1 MRRLAC
7 VAFAIWALGLSAG
20 ADAQQASKTY
30 RIGYLGAGARIS
42 TLGDVFRRGL
52 RDLGWIE
59 GQNIVFDYRYSD
71 GDQDRL
77 PGLAAELVKL
87 NADVIVASPTPAAQA
102 ARNVT
107 QAIPI
112 VGIGLDN
119 PVRHGLVVSLA
130 RPGGNVT
137 GLSYSDGPEIFRK
150 DLSLLQELVPNI
162 RQIAV
167 LSNSTGPNHLV
178 AMENIEAAAKSLG
191 LGLFLL
197 DVQTPG
203 QFETAFAT
211 MARERVQAL
220 FVFGDPMF
228 GVHRFRIAELAVQ
241 HRLPAVYTNRP
252 HVDAGGLMC
261 YGPNF
266 PDLWRRAAAYV
277 DKILKGAKPAELPVE
292 QPVTYELVINLK
304 TAKALGVE
312 VPPTL
317 LARADAVIE

>member
-7 VAFAIWALGLSAG
+7 LALAIWVFGLSAG
-20 ADAQQASKTY
+20 AHSQQASRSY
-30 RIGYLGAGARIS
+30 RIGYLGFGARIS
-42 TLGDVFRRGL
+42 TLRDVFERGL

-59 GQNIVFDYRYSD
+59 GQNIVIDYRFAD
-71 GDQDRL
+71 GDRDRL

-87 NADVIVASPTPAAQA
+87 KADVIVASPTPAAQA

-107 QAIPI
+107 QTIPI

-119 PVRHGLVVSLA
+119 PVRHGLIASLA

-150 DLSLLQELVPNI
+150 DLSLLHEVVPNI
-162 RQIAV
+162 RHVAV

-191 LGLFLL
+191 LELLLL
-197 DVQTPG
+197 DVHAPD
-203 QFETAFAT
+203 QFEAAFAT

-228 GVHRFRIAELAVQ
+228 SVHRFRLAELSVQ
-241 HRLPAVYTNRP
+241 HRLPTVYTNRP

-261 YGPNF
+261 YGPSF
-266 PDLWRRAAAYV
+266 PELWRRAAAYV
-277 DKILKGAKPAELPVE
+277 DKILEGAKPADLPVE

>member
-7 VAFAIWALGLSAG
+7 LAFALWAFGLSAG
-20 ADAQQASKTY
+20 AHEQQASRSY
-30 RIGYLGAGARIS
+30 RIGYLGFGALTS
-42 TLGDVFRRGL
+42 TLREVFEREL

-59 GQNIVFDYRYSD
+59 GQNIFIDYRFAD
-71 GDQDRL
+71 GDRDRL

-87 NADVIVASPTPAAQA
+87 KADVVVASPTPAAQA

-119 PVRHGLVVSLA
+119 PVRHGLIASLA
-130 RPGGNVT
+130 QPGGNVT

-150 DLSLLQELVPNI
+150 DLSLLHEMAPNI
-162 RQIAV
+162 RHVAV
-167 LSNSTGPNHLV
+167 LSNSASPNHLV

-191 LGLFLL
+191 LELLLL
-197 DVQTPG
+197 DVDAPDR
-203 QFETAFAT
+203 FEIAFAT

-228 GVHRFRIAELAVQ
+228 SVYRFRLAELSVQ
-241 HRLPAVYTNRP
+241 YRLPTVYTNRP

-261 YGPNF
+261 YGPSF
-266 PDLWRRAAAYV
+266 PELWRRAAAYV
-277 DKILKGAKPAELPVE
+277 DKILRGAKPADLPVE

-317 LARADAVIE
+317 LVQADAVIE